1 MKHVKNVYVVDD
13 DQVTTFVTERL
24 LRQFDKNCQITS
36 FNDPQEA
43 LEALYKIKNNGH
55 KSLPEVVLLDIN
67 MPGLNGFEFLEKMKA
82 EGLDKDVQVVMYT
95 SSDRSEDKNKS
106 TAYNN
111 VIGYMEKPF
120 SAQVFGKILD
130 GFPY

>member
-1 MKHVKNVYVVDD
+1 MKHVKNVFVVDD

-24 LRQFDKNCQITS
+24 IKQFDKDCKITS

-43 LEALYKIKNNGH
+43 LEVLYKIKNNN
-55 KSLPEVVLLDIN
+55 SAPLPEVVLLDFN
-67 MPGLNGFEFLEKMKA
+67 MPGLNGFEFLEKMRS

-95 SSDRSEDKNKS
+95 SSDRVEDKSKS
-106 TAYNN
+106 TAYGN

-120 SAQVFGKILD
+120 SASVFGKILD

>member
-1 MKHVKNVYVVDD
+1 MKHVKNVFVVDD

-24 LRQFDKNCQITS
+24 LKQFDKDCKITS

-43 LEALYKIKNNGH
+43 LEVLYKIKNNN
-55 KSLPEVVLLDIN
+55 SSPLPEVVLLDIN
-67 MPGLNGFEFLEKMKA
+67 MPGLNGFEFLEKMRS

-95 SSDRSEDKNKS
+95 SSDRVEDKSKS
-106 TAYNN
+106 NAYDN